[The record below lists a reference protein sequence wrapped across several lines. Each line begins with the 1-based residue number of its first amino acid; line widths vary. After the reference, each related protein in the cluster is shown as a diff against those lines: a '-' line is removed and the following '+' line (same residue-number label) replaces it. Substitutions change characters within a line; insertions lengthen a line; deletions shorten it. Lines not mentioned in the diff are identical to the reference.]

1 MGIEVTCSQGH
12 PVYLDSGFTGRE
24 VRCPR
29 CDALVEIE
37 NCTPPFASDTRESA
51 AKDSAAAGDKLH
63 GLWQIM
69 QQGSA
74 SGERAGLAKPTKPVE
89 PAIQDSPEHSPE
101 QGRELFADAGVESG
115 HPPASKGLWA
125 VMSGEPTAGNR
136 DNLTGP
142 PEGIASDISGS
153 RPAFA
158 KSVAQLDRSKNGL
171 ISFWLGCFT
180 VPLAGFSLFPGVW
193 TMFPATI
200 VGFSALTLGVVAMG
214 EIQRSRSRRTGK
226 ALAVA
231 GMALGV
237 VGMFLGPLWFFGIS
251 RP

>member
-12 PVYLDSGFTGRE
+12 PVYLDSGFAGRE

-37 NCTPPFASDTRESA
+37 NCTPPSESDTRESA
-51 AKDSAAAGDKLH
+51 AKESAAVGDKPH

-74 SGERAGLAKPTKPVE
+74 SGEIAGLAKPTKPVG
-89 PAIQDSPEHSPE
+89 PAIQDSLE
-101 QGRELFADAGVESG
+101 QGPELFADAGVESG
-115 HPPASKGLWA
+115 HPPTSKGLWA
-125 VMSGEPTAGNR
+125 VMRGEPTAGNR
-136 DNLTGP
+136 DTVTGP
-142 PEGIASDISGS
+142 PEGIASDVSGS
-153 RPAFA
+153 GSAFV
-158 KSVAQLDRSKNGL
+158 KSVAQSGRSKNGL

-193 TMFPATI
+193 MMFPATI

-214 EIQRSRSRRTGK
+214 EIQRSRGRRTGI
-226 ALAVA
+226 AWAVA

-237 VGMFLGPLWFFGIS
+237 VGMFLGPLWFFGIG